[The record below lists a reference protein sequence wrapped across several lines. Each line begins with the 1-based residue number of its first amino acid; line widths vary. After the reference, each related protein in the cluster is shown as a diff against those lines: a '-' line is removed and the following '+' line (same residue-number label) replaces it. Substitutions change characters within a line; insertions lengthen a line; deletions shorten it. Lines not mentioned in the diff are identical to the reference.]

1 MGEISFEFNK
11 EKSIETILYLANRI
25 LNPTKHNV
33 THIVYFADKTSL
45 ERYGRFISGD
55 EYHALP
61 HGPVPSQ
68 TLNIINEPST
78 EQYGFIVKGRS
89 IIPLREPD
97 LDYFSESDI
106 ESMDQVLEIYARAP
120 FWKIKHDSHD
130 EAYKEAWESRGG
142 ARSKLMQ
149 LESIVGM
156 LENSDELLEHLT
168 KGNSDLNST
177 RARRARVS
185 ASARSSLRGL

>member
-1 MGEISFEFNK
+1 MNLLSVIIYTDVGRSTMGELSFEFNK
-11 EKSIETILYLANRI
+11 EKAIETILYLANRI
-25 LNPTKHNV
+25 PKPTKHNI

-55 EYHALP
+55 AYYALP
-61 HGPVPSQ
+61 HGPVPSE

-78 EQYGFIVKGRS
+78 EQYGFTVKGS
-89 IIPLREPD
+89 SFIPLREPE

-106 ESMDQVLEIYARAP
+106 ESMDQVLEIYAHSP

-130 EAYKEAWESRGG
+130 EAYEEAWESRGR
-142 ARSKLMQ
+142 ARSKLMK

-168 KGNSDLNST
+168 RGNSE
-177 RARRARVS
+177 
-185 ASARSSLRGL
+185 